1 VCHVL
6 QDPAFFHFLTRIDE
20 EFAAVTR
27 LGRCPGCEGP
37 LHVADYPR
45 KPRGVRPRCGR
56 VIPGASAL
64 PVAGATAAR
73 LRRRYGLQAAVC
85 IWQWF

>member
-27 LGRCPGCEGP
+27 LGRCPGCEGNP
-37 LHVADYPR
+37 KVVAYPQR
-45 KPRGVRPRCGR
+45 MP
-56 VIPGASAL
+56 IA
-64 PVAGATAAR
+64 
-73 LRRRYGLQAAVC
+73 
-85 IWQWF
+85 